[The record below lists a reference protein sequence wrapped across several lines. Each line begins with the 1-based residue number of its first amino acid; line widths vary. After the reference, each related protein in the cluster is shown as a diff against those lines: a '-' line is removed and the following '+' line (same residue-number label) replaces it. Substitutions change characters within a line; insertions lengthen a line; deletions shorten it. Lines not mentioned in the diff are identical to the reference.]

1 MTSKSLFF
9 KLMKE
14 DLKRKI
20 WAVGLAF
27 LSFFFWMPVSA
38 AMNISELLKKFDR
51 WSAEGV
57 TFGDGITA
65 AIRFEEQLRDI
76 VSETVGTANVMN
88 ATTIVVAAIV
98 MALTGFMY
106 LHSKKQ
112 MDFYHSVPVRR
123 EILFAVRY
131 LNGILIV
138 AVCYLI
144 NLMFACGVLMING
157 ADTSLIIHE

>member
-38 AMNISELLKKFDR
+38 AMNISELLKKFER

-98 MALTGFMY
+98 V
-106 LHSKKQ
+106 
-112 MDFYHSVPVRR
+112 SVVLAPVW
-123 EILFAVRY
+123 
-131 LNGILIV
+131 
-138 AVCYLI
+138 
-144 NLMFACGVLMING
+144 
-157 ADTSLIIHE
+157 